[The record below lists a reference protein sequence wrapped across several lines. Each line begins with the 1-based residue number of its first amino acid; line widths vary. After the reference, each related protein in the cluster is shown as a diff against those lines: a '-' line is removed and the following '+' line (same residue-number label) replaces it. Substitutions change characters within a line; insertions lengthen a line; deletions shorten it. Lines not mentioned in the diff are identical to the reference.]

1 MRCVACNAVLTDFE
15 ATRKSANTGEY
26 IDLCNKCFNTIREE
40 VAVIEKFLPAQM
52 SAEDLRKNLE
62 QIISEVGA
70 TSAADMGKVMG
81 AATKK
86 LGGQA
91 DGKSISAM

>member
-40 VAVIEKFLPAQM
+40 VAVIERK
-52 SAEDLRKNLE
+52 DLMENGDE
-62 QIISEVGA
+62 SEE
-70 TSAADMGKVMG
+70 TYE
-81 AATKK
+81 
-86 LGGQA
+86 
-91 DGKSISAM
+91 